1 MEAVT
6 FVWTASSDT
15 RMDMDNR
22 SNNPWDYLDFELEIR
37 RGARGEYR
45 AQVLHSPEAGEPEEE
60 VAFSLAGQELAEK
73 LEELEDALYIASET
87 RSGKT
92 PSSETRGSVLSP
104 EQTVRDFGAELFRG
118 LFTGDIQA
126 AYRISLHNARS
137 QNKGLRLKLRVHPSS
152 GLTQIPWEFL
162 YDPSFKQYLGLSARR
177 PLVRYLGLPHP
188 TKPLR
193 ADPPLRILGM
203 VVSPSGLPALDVA
216 REKRLVEE
224 ATGRLRENGKVQVT
238 WLDGETWQD
247 LHRAIRRGPWHIFH
261 FVGHGSFD
269 LAKQEGALM
278 LADEEGR
285 PYSFPADNLANI
297 LMESDDLRLVFLN
310 SCEGAKGNEND
321 AFSSASAT
329 LVSKGI
335 AAAVAMQY
343 EITDEAA
350 IEFSRSF
357 YEAVADGLPVD
368 AAVAAGRTSLS
379 NKVSDTLE
387 WGTPV
392 LYMHAPDGRIF
403 DVQED
408 PIRRY
413 REAVASVWTG
423 ERLNKRDAD
432 WLRDLA
438 GNRLGLAQNT
448 AATIERDVMGNTVE
462 AVLEIQERNS
472 FWPRVLDWARQNTLL
487 TVAGSLVVAAVL
499 GYFVYRQIDPILERR
514 ALENL
519 LVSHYEQV
527 GTEKYAAAFANFSEA
542 EQDRRG
548 SAGDY
553 TQDNQTWCKD
563 VGSDVREPEI
573 DDIEGNEATGT
584 VSVVYHT
591 TCGGLPYKFDTETR
605 YVWGLVKEDGEWKLD
620 SRDDERVEYSR
631 VPGEVE
637 NGGTEISSF
646 EGPEKGNLDTIRAS
660 NTATSGQDA
669 CGVTF
674 NYPPANVVD
683 DNPKTAWQVG
693 GTGVDQW
700 IELTYEEPIK
710 VNRVGIIPGYAKKD
724 RCDGTDRFYQYY
736 VVREARIQFS
746 DGSEVEVDF
755 EKKPEMQFKTVNG
768 HVTKSLR
775 ITILD
780 AYPPGDKPGGSS
792 FDYEDTGTWGKAAI
806 SEIKVEQD

>member
-1 MEAVT
+1 
-6 FVWTASSDT
+6 
-15 RMDMDNR
+15 MDNR

-45 AQVLHSPEAGEPEEE
+45 AQVLHSPQAGEPEEE
-60 VAFSLAGQELAEK
+60 VAFSLAGQDLAEK

-92 PSSETRGSVLSP
+92 TSEATRADPEMPP
-104 EQTVRDFGAELFRG
+104 EQKVRDFGAELFRG
-118 LFTGDIQA
+118 LFTGGIQA
-126 AYRISLHNARS
+126 AYWMSLQNARN

-152 GLTQIPWEFL
+152 GLTQVPWEFL

-177 PLVRYLGLPHP
+177 PLVRYLSLPQP

-193 ADPPLRILGM
+193 AEPPLRILGM
-203 VVSPSGLPALDVA
+203 VSSPSGLPELDVE

-224 ATGRLRENGKVQVT
+224 ATGRLRENGKVEVV
-238 WLDGETWQD
+238 WLEGETWQD
-247 LHRAIRRGPWHIFH
+247 LHRAILRGPWHVFH

-269 LAKQEGALM
+269 PTKKEGALM
-278 LADEEGR
+278 FSDEEGR
-285 PYSFPADNLANI
+285 PYSFPADKLANI

-310 SCEGAKGNEND
+310 SCEGARGSETD
-321 AFSSASAT
+321 ALSSASAT
-329 LVSKGI
+329 MVSKGI
-335 AAAVAMQY
+335 AAAVAMQF
-343 EITDEAA
+343 EITDDAA
-350 IEFSRSF
+350 IEFSRRF
-357 YEAVADGLPVD
+357 YEFIADGLPVD

-403 DVQED
+403 DVQDD
-408 PIRRY
+408 PTRRY

-423 ERLNKRDAD
+423 DRLQARDAD
-432 WLRDLA
+432 WLGDLA
-438 GNRLGLAQNT
+438 SNRLKLAPNT
-448 AATIERDVMGNTVE
+448 AATIEREVMGDTIE
-462 AVLEIQERNS
+462 AVLERQQRDS
-472 FWPRVLDWARQNTLL
+472 VWPRMLDWARQNTLMAA
-487 TVAGSLVVAAVL
+487 AGSLLLAAIL
-499 GYFVYRQIDPILERR
+499 GYFVYRQVDPILESR
-514 ALENL
+514 AIENL

-527 GTEKYAAAFANFSEA
+527 GTEKYRAAFANFSEA

-548 SAGDY
+548 SAEDY
-553 TQDNQTWCKD
+553 AEDNQTWCKD

-584 VSVVYHT
+584 ASVVYHT
-591 TCGGLPYKFDTETR
+591 TCGGLSHVFDTETR

-620 SRDDERVEYSR
+620 SREDERVEYSR

-637 NGGTEISSF
+637 NGGTELSSF
-646 EGPEKGNLDTIRAS
+646 EGPEKGSLDSVRAS
-660 NTATSGQDA
+660 STATSGQDA
-669 CGVTF
+669 CGDTF
-674 NYPPANVVD
+674 NYPPGNVVD
-683 DNPKTAWQVG
+683 DDPETAWQVG
-693 GTGVDQW
+693 GTGVNQW

-710 VNRVGIIPGYAKKD
+710 VDRIGIIPGYAKTD

-746 DGSEVEVDF
+746 DGSDVEVDF
-755 EKKPEMQFKTVNG
+755 EKKPEMQFESVNG
-768 HVTKSLR
+768 HETKSLR

-806 SEIKVEQD
+806 SEIKVEQN